1 MSQSNRGA
9 AQVSMMWAIALA
21 VIALVAA
28 FFAFLQNNEYTRVS
42 EELKVAQDQLK
53 AEKQVSQDLRTE
65 KRDTT
70 AAIGFKGE
78 GEFTS
83 VTAVNAAKEELI
95 RAFGVEGTIRSFGE
109 IVTPIVSAYQ
119 RVTSERDSALAESAR
134 LRNDL
139 AARESATRSALAEK
153 DKSLADARREKDE
166 LQGSLQR
173 QIVDVER
180 QRDSLRDEYRRLE
193 GQLAELRTLGDQ
205 RERDL
210 RGEVAKFQQRNSILA
225 DRLNSVDRRVSS
237 ADGSVLTAAS
247 DLGVVWIDR
256 GFSQRVTAGMEFEV
270 RNAVTQKVKGR
281 VKVTRTEQNRSEAKI
296 LAQADKYD
304 PIRTDDRIF
313 NAVYDATRTPVAA
326 LLGNGFGRYDAADL
340 RSMLK
345 DVGVEVRDQ
354 VTSET
359 DILLL
364 GTPFFDEETGDM
376 MPWEGTD
383 AYKSATA
390 LAVEVIPM
398 RDWLQWL
405 GK

>member
-28 FFAFLQNNEYTRVS
+28 FFAFLQNNEFTRVS

-210 RGEVAKFQQRNSILA
+210 RGEVAKYQQRNSILA
-225 DRLNSVDRRVSS
+225 DRLNSVDRRVSA

-340 RSMLK
+340 RAMLK

-376 MPWEGTD
+376 MPWEGTE